1 MRKPLSTRR
10 VLAGTA
16 VAVAAGAALALPS
29 TGLGGVAAIQDD
41 VLTTAAANQV
51 PQRLQLVANTRAKV
65 ARFDILWSF
74 VATRQP
80 VNPQDPAD
88 PAYNWSHVDQ
98 VLTGLDQLDVTPIVS
113 TYSTPKFAQATRAT
127 GYVSAYNPNAPTPT
141 AFGAFMKAVA
151 TRYSGTYPNAGGGT
165 LPRVRHFE
173 VWNEPNLKNFFR
185 YGTKSNMGKYKGLV
199 KAAYTNIKSANP
211 NAVVIAGV
219 GGPRSSGGNGN
230 ISAKEWMNKLVSDKS
245 VKFDAYSQHIYPSQA
260 PKFTSPA
267 YEKVFPTWDSL
278 DDIYKALDKKRK
290 GMKLYVTEAGY
301 TTGFDALP
309 HGQGHAVGAEQ
320 VPEADLQPAAGQE
333 PADGGGGLV
342 QPAGQQELARRSAA
356 LQRRQEAVL
365 QLVRELRAAPDPGQP
380 ALDARQL
387 APHRLTGAPRGAP
400 VPAAT
405 ARPGCSGGSGTGRP
419 G

>member
-1 MRKPLSTRR
+1 VRKPLSTRR
-10 VLAGTA
+10 VLTGTA
-16 VAVAAGAALALPS
+16 VAAAAGAALALPS

-41 VLTTAAANQV
+41 VLTTAAATQV
-51 PQRLQLVANTRAKV
+51 PQRLQLVANTRARV

-80 VNPQDPAD
+80 VNPSDPAD
-88 PAYNWSHVDQ
+88 PAYDWSHVDQ

-141 AFGAFMKAVA
+141 AFGAFMKAAA
-151 TRYSGTYPNAGGGT
+151 TRYSGTYPKAGGGT

-185 YGTKSNMGKYKGLV
+185 FGTKSNLGKYKGLV
-199 KAAYTNIKSANP
+199 KAAYTNIKAANP

-219 GGPRSSGGNGN
+219 GGPRSTVGNGN
-230 ISAKEWMNKLVSDKS
+230 ISAKEWMNGLVSDKS
-245 VKFDAYSQHIYPSQA
+245 VKFNAYSQHIYPSQA

-267 YEKVFPTWDSL
+267 YEKAFPTWDSL

-301 TTGFDALP
+301 TTGPTPFRTVKVTPSVQNKYLKQIYNLP
-309 HGQGHAVGAEQ
+309 LVKSPRMAAV
-320 VPEADLQPAAGQE
+320 VWFNLQDNKNWP
-333 PADGGGGLV
+333 GGLLRSNGGKKPSSNSFV
-342 QPAGQQELARRSAA
+342 SYARRPIPGN
-356 LQRRQEAVL
+356 
-365 QLVRELRAAPDPGQP
+365 LRST
-380 ALDARQL
+380 L
-387 APHRLTGAPRGAP
+387 AN
-400 VPAAT
+400 
-405 ARPGCSGGSGTGRP
+405 
-419 G
+419 

>member
-51 PQRLQLVANTRAKV
+51 PRRLQLVANTRAKV

-98 VLTGLDQLDVTPIVS
+98 VLTGLDQLGVTPIVS

-301 TTGFDALP
+301 TTGPTPFRTVEVTPSVQNKYLKQIYNLP
-309 HGQGHAVGAEQ
+309 LVKSPRMAAV
-320 VPEADLQPAAGQE
+320 VWFNLQDNKNWP
-333 PADGGGGLV
+333 GGLLRSSGGKKPSFNSFV
-342 QPAGQQELARRSAA
+342 SYARRPIPGN
-356 LQRRQEAVL
+356 
-365 QLVRELRAAPDPGQP
+365 LRST
-380 ALDARQL
+380 L
-387 APHRLTGAPRGAP
+387 AN
-400 VPAAT
+400 
-405 ARPGCSGGSGTGRP
+405 
-419 G
+419 

>member
-1 MRKPLSTRR
+1 VKKPFSTRR

-41 VLTTAAANQV
+41 VLTTATANQV

-113 TYSTPKFAQATRAT
+113 TYSTPPFAQATRPT
-127 GYVSAYNPNAPTPT
+127 KYVSAYNPNAPTPT

-301 TTGFDALP
+301 TTGSTPFRTVKVTPSVQNTYLKQIYNLP
-309 HGQGHAVGAEQ
+309 LVKSPRLAAV
-320 VPEADLQPAAGQE
+320 VWFNLQDNKNWP
-333 PADGGGGLV
+333 GGLMRANGSKKPSFNSFV
-342 QPAGQQELARRSAA
+342 SYARRPIPGN
-356 LQRRQEAVL
+356 
-365 QLVRELRAAPDPGQP
+365 LRST
-380 ALDARQL
+380 L
-387 APHRLTGAPRGAP
+387 AN
-400 VPAAT
+400 
-405 ARPGCSGGSGTGRP
+405 
-419 G
+419 

>member
-1 MRKPLSTRR
+1 VKKPLSTRR

-41 VLTTAAANQV
+41 VLTTASITEI
-51 PQRLQLVANTRAKV
+51 PKRLQLVKDTQAKV

-80 VNPQDPAD
+80 VDPTNPAD
-88 PAYNWSHVDQ
+88 PAYDWTRIDQ
-98 VLTGLDQLDVTPIVS
+98 VLIGLDQAGITPIVS
-113 TYSTPKFAQATRAT
+113 TYSTPTWAVDGRNTKFP
-127 GYVSAYNPNAPTPT
+127 SAYNPNAPIPQ
-141 AFGAFMKAVA
+141 AFGSFMKAVA
-151 TRYSGTYPNAGGGT
+151 TRYSGFFSANIGGVQT
-165 LPRVRHFE
+165 PLPRVRHFE
-173 VWNEPNLKNFFR
+173 IWNEANLKNFFR
-185 YGTKSNMGKYKGLV
+185 FNNNSNVGKYKGLV
-199 KAAYTNIKSANP
+199 KQAYKNIKEAQP

-230 ISAKEWMNKLVSDKS
+230 ISAKDWMNKLVSDKS

-301 TTGFDALP
+301 TTGSTPFRTVKVTPSVQNTYLKQIYNLP
-309 HGQGHAVGAEQ
+309 LVKSPRMAAV
-320 VPEADLQPAAGQE
+320 VWFNLQDNTNWP
-333 PADGGGGLV
+333 GGLLKANGSKKPSYNSFV
-342 QPAGQQELARRSAA
+342 SYARRPIPGN
-356 LQRRQEAVL
+356 
-365 QLVRELRAAPDPGQP
+365 LRST
-380 ALDARQL
+380 L
-387 APHRLTGAPRGAP
+387 AN
-400 VPAAT
+400 
-405 ARPGCSGGSGTGRP
+405 
-419 G
+419 

>member
-1 MRKPLSTRR
+1 VRKPLSTRR

-301 TTGFDALP
+301 TTGSTPFRTVKVTPSVQNKYLKEIYNLP
-309 HGQGHAVGAEQ
+309 LVKSPRMAAVVWFNLEDNKNW
-320 VPEADLQPAAGQE
+320 P
-333 PADGGGGLV
+333 GGLLRANGSKKPSYNSFV
-342 QPAGQQELARRSAA
+342 QFARRPIPGN
-356 LQRRQEAVL
+356 
-365 QLVRELRAAPDPGQP
+365 LRST
-380 ALDARQL
+380 L
-387 APHRLTGAPRGAP
+387 AN
-400 VPAAT
+400 
-405 ARPGCSGGSGTGRP
+405 
-419 G
+419 